1 MLLLF
6 VANALR
12 ISGMGDMPKPFLIQY
27 IPCTKHRS
35 LLSFDNTPLQMT
47 LYRGLTEKE
56 DMVMEKLHDFGG
68 PTLSNIIRSMN
79 ALFINKDYVVV

>member
-35 LLSFDNTPLQMT
+35 LLSFDNTMT

-56 DMVMEKLHDFGG
+56 DMVMEKLHDFGE